1 MDSFRMKRRQRIEQD
16 NGKGGISSTRLEKAP
31 MLPQTTAPPPKIT
44 VARLPSRR
52 HVSRGKMYICSVLL
66 ALALLCGMSTLVKRV
81 VFPSRTKAPPF
92 QQEPTQ
98 TAALVSLF
106 PREPKLTNG
115 CSVKFQHVNMSL
127 CYFLPYGANFG
138 DELGPAAV
146 KRLLEYHFGCTSD
159 DVHVIDMA
167 SANPGLLRENRTCL
181 FALGSIFHY
190 TRTGDH
196 VWGTGINPTHQGGHP
211 EWLHIHSVRGPE
223 TERKMKEWY
232 NKENVPKGDPGT
244 VLLKCQYDVISVD
257 WTKF

>member
-1 MDSFRMKRRQRIEQD
+1 M
-16 NGKGGISSTRLEKAP
+16 
-31 MLPQTTAPPPKIT
+31 
-44 VARLPSRR
+44 
-52 HVSRGKMYICSVLL
+52 CSLLL
-66 ALALLCGMSTLVKRV
+66 ALFGIFGMTSIVNYAL
-81 VFPSRTKAPPF
+81 SRRKESGARRKVQKFEQP
-92 QQEPTQ
+92 
-98 TAALVSLF
+98 LSSLF
-106 PREPKLTNG
+106 PREPKLTPG
-115 CSVKFQHVNMSL
+115 CSVKFQHTNMSL

-167 SANPGLLRENRTCL
+167 SANPGKLRENRTCL

-232 NKENVPKGDPGT
+232 GMNSSIPKGDPGT
-244 VLLKCQYDVISVD
+244 I
-257 WTKF
+257 